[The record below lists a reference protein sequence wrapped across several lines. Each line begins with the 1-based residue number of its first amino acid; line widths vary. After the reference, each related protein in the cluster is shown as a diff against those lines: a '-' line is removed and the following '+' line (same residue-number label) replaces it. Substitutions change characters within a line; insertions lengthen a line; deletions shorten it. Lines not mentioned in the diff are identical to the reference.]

1 MRIKN
6 SMKNM
11 IYVYTSTLLIAIMNF
26 VVRRVFLNV
35 LTVDYLGYDGLFN
48 SIFSLLSLSEMG
60 IASIITYHMYSEIA
74 SDNIFQIRKLLCIY
88 KKIYRIVGGAVLLL
102 GGIASLFLPLILRE
116 KHLESWGFIY
126 TIYFLQL
133 LATLCTYFLAYRR
146 ILFVTHQRIY
156 VCTSVDTVGNIIS
169 IILKM
174 VVLLVF
180 RNYIIYLLIAIIN
193 NVGTNLVIAK
203 LSKKEYPEIT
213 EVEVT
218 REDMKDLNLFS
229 EVKNMLATKVALTVY
244 GGSDDIIITSIL
256 GIGTSGLLSNYRMI
270 SSKIQELILSMF
282 NSLQASIGNLVYD
295 KDKEKGES
303 FFKALDLLGFFMA
316 LVCATGIITI
326 GQPFIILWL
335 KKDSFLLPD
344 LFLLVF
350 GLNLFVA
357 ITNNPITY
365 FRNSL
370 GHFEA
375 DRNYMIAAACTNLV
389 VSIAL
394 AKPLGIAG
402 VFIGT
407 VLGHFFILAGRTKVV
422 YKYYLNDNPVKYL
435 LLFGFRLL
443 ILGISVYLSYLA
455 AKIPGRL
462 ISNRIVSLLVAGL
475 FSVIISSILFLLTS
489 FKTDAFKV
497 LLYYV
502 KTVARMPKNRRK
514 EGENIAKD

>member
-6 SMKNM
+6 SMRNM

-74 SDNIFQIRKLLCIY
+74 SDNIFQIRKLLSIY
-88 KKIYRIVGGAVLLL
+88 KIIYRIVGAAVLIL
-102 GGIASLFLPLILRE
+102 GGIASLFLPLILGE
-116 KHLESWGFIY
+116 QLESWGFIY

-156 VCTSVDTVGNIIS
+156 VCTSVDTIGS
-169 IILKM
+169 IVSIVLKM

-180 RNYIIYLLIAIIN
+180 KNYILYLLIAIVN
-193 NVGTNLVIAK
+193 NVGTNLVIAR

-213 EVEVT
+213 ELSVT
-218 REDMKDLNLFS
+218 KQDMKELNLFS
-229 EVKNMLATKVALTVY
+229 EVKNMLATKIALTVY
-244 GGSDDIIITSIL
+244 GGSDDIIITSVL

-295 KDKEKGES
+295 KDKEKGAG

-316 LVCATGIITI
+316 LVCATGVITI

-344 LFLLVF
+344 MFLLVF
-350 GLNLFVA
+350 GLNLFIA
-357 ITNNPITY
+357 LTNNPMAY

-375 DRNYMIAAACTNLV
+375 DRNYMIGAAITNLV
-389 VSIAL
+389 VSIVL
-394 AKPLGIAG
+394 AKPLGITG

-407 VLGHFFILAGRTKVV
+407 VLGHFIILAGRTKVV
-422 YKYYLNDNPVKYL
+422 YKYYLDSKPIEYL
-435 LLFGFRLL
+435 FTYIYRLL
-443 ILGISVYLSYLA
+443 ILAVSVYLSYLA
-455 AKIPGRL
+455 GKVISGCVTSRIGSLL
-462 ISNRIVSLLVAGL
+462 ISGVIAVFVSTML
-475 FSVIISSILFLLTS
+475 FILTS
-489 FKTDAFKV
+489 FKTEAFKV
-497 LLYYV
+497 LAYYV
-502 KTVARMPKNRRK
+502 KTVVGMAKNKRK
-514 EGENIAKD
+514 EGETIAKD